1 MPLDINQLKHLDQ
14 CAKSRQFT
22 AEDYQLLKTLFSTHR
37 ELVNLLKDPD
47 TSLDDVYEFLSSDED
62 DTRASDPASDPAS
75 DGIESPPEG
84 RGE

>member
-1 MPLDINQLKHLDQ
+1 MQLDINQLKRLDQ

-47 TSLDDVYEFLSSDED
+47 TSLDDVYQYLERDENPTSADRPAGDRSESLLDESD
-62 DTRASDPASDPAS
+62 A
-75 DGIESPPEG
+75 
-84 RGE
+84 